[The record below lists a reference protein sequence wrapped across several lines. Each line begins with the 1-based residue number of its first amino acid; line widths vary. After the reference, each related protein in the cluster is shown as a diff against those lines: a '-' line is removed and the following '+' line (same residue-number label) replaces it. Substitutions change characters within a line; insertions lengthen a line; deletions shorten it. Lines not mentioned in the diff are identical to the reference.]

1 MKFLLW
7 ISIFGAL
14 LSYNAGLGRPV
25 TKEEAVIPDLPPVSE
40 EETTEPDELPET
52 EAAPEEEPAPTAAE
66 IYTGFF
72 NTHYASVDPETDWDN
87 AAYWIALPDL
97 DFNGIPELIVE
108 KAGASASGLL
118 EIYTIEDG
126 EVRTFG
132 YSRLDIPRA
141 RNAVEFAFEGS
152 LSDINIHEDGDGYSI
167 FIGSHNGAMD
177 FERYAYYR
185 FTSADGALACEE
197 ISSYRADVTD
207 WSDYSF
213 DTAVWNGVE
222 YTYDEFE
229 PLYREWLTDYF
240 QAHPISDAAYLE
252 NLRTYEICSTAEMLA
267 LIGEIC
273 G

>member
-1 MKFLLW
+1 MKAFAWFGLFAALAAYHAG
-7 ISIFGAL
+7 ISV
-14 LSYNAGLGRPV
+14 PQ
-25 TKEEAVIPDLPPVSE
+25 PE
-40 EETTEPDELPET
+40 EETAIPTLPVIEET
-52 EAAPEEEPAPTAAE
+52 AETPEETAEPEITPEPTAADL
-66 IYTGFF
+66 YTEFF
-72 NTHYASVDPETDWDN
+72 KTHYESVDPETDWDN
-87 AAYWIALPDL
+87 AAYFIALPDL
-97 DFNGIPELIVE
+97 DFNGVPELVVE

-126 EVRTFG
+126 EVRAFS

-141 RNAVEFAFEGS
+141 RNAVDFSFEGS
-152 LSDINIHEDGDGYSI
+152 FSDINIHEDGAGCSI

-197 ISSYRADVTD
+197 ISAYRADVTD

-222 YTYDEFE
+222 YTYEEFE
-229 PLYREWLTDYF
+229 PLYREWLADYF
-240 QAHPISDAAYLE
+240 QAHPIIDASYME
-252 NLRTYEICSTAEMLA
+252 NLRTHEICNTEEMLA
-267 LIGEIC
+267 LIGSIN

>member
-1 MKFLLW
+1 MKVLLW
-7 ISIFGAL
+7 ISLFGAL
-14 LSYNAGLGRPV
+14 LSYNAGLGRPAA
-25 TKEEAVIPDLPPVSE
+25 KDEPVIPELPPVIE
-40 EETTEPDELPET
+40 EETALPEEFPET
-52 EAAPEEEPAPTAAE
+52 EEEPVPTAAQL
-66 IYTGFF
+66 YTEFF
-72 NTHYASVDPETDWDN
+72 RTHYESVDPETDWDN

-167 FIGSHNGAMD
+167 FIKSHNGAMD

-185 FTSADGALACEE
+185 FTSADGTLACEE
-197 ISSYRADVTD
+197 ISAYRADVTD

-240 QAHPISDAAYLE
+240 QAHPISDASYME
-252 NLRTYEICSTAEMLA
+252 NLRTYEIGNTAEMLA
-267 LIGEIC
+267 LITDIC

>member
-1 MKFLLW
+1 MKLLLW

-25 TKEEAVIPDLPPVSE
+25 TKEEPVIPELPPVAE
-40 EETTEPDELPET
+40 EETAAPEELPKT
-52 EAAPEEEPAPTAAE
+52 EEEPAPTATE
-66 IYTGFF
+66 IYTEFF

-126 EVRTFG
+126 EVHTFG

-197 ISSYRADVTD
+197 ISSYRADITD
-207 WSDYSF
+207 WSAYSF
-213 DTAVWNGVE
+213 DTAVWNGIE

-240 QAHPISDAAYLE
+240 QAHPISDAAYME

>member
-1 MKFLLW
+1 MKILLW
-7 ISIFGAL
+7 ISILAAL
-14 LSYNAGLGRPV
+14 ASYNAGLGV
-25 TKEEAVIPDLPPVSE
+25 SVEKEEPAIPELPPVV
-40 EETTEPDELPET
+40 ET
-52 EAAPEEEPAPTAAE
+52 ESAEPEVPEEPEIPAEPTAAE
-66 IYTGFF
+66 LYTGFF
-72 NTHYASVDPETDWDN
+72 KTHYKSVDPETDWDN

-141 RNAVEFAFEGS
+141 RNAVESAFEGS

-167 FIGSHNGAMD
+167 FIGSSNGAMD
-177 FERYAYYR
+177 FERCTYYR

-229 PLYREWLTDYF
+229 PLYREWLTDFF
-240 QAHPISDAAYLE
+240 QAHPISDAAYME
-252 NLRTYEICSTAEMLA
+252 NLRTHEIGNTEEMLA
-267 LIGEIC
+267 LIEDIC